1 MPNEHVPPLL
11 EALVATYVSEY
22 DRIAPDVYV
31 AHGCSGTCRGDVFQT
46 PRQSDKTVSLKG
58 KRRQKIFLVVKRQTI
73 FDQQALDD
81 DLAQLYELYGPRASQ
96 LPTLKIFHRRRV

>member
-1 MPNEHVPPLL
+1 MPNEHAQPLL
-11 EALVATYVSEY
+11 EALVVLLVSVY
-22 DRIAPDVYV
+22 DRIAPDERAV
-31 AHGCSGTCRGDVFQT
+31 HSCFGTCRGDVFQT